1 MCVKWQ
7 DSLIFN
13 PIFIV
18 NMALCYLQFYFHLL
32 IAELQKNKWV
42 QIWTRTYFVF
52 RIKRQYTKKV
62 HCVGGGELC
71 IL

>member
-1 MCVKWQ
+1 MRLRYNESFCNSIV
-7 DSLIFN
+7 FN
-13 PIFIV
+13 PIFNP
-18 NMALCYLQFYFHLL
+18 NMASCYLQFYFH
-32 IAELQKNKWV
+32 INKWV